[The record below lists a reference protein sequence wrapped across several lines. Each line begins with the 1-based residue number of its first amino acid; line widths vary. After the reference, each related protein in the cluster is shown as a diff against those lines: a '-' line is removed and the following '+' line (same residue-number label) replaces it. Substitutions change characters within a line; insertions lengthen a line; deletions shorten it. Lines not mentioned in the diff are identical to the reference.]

1 MYGTHEKS
9 FDKKSKGTNL
19 HERSLRNP
27 NGYRKRQKV
36 TENMQALKILTSVE
50 NFDLVYGKVITRAA
64 MSLHYVDYYRA

>member
-1 MYGTHEKS
+1 MS
-9 FDKKSKGTNL
+9 LDKKSKRTNL

-50 NFDLVYGKVITRAA
+50 YFDLVYIKAITRAA
-64 MSLHYVDYYRA
+64 TSLHYGDYSRA